1 MDENQIRYAI
11 ARQVPEMERGFTVAT
26 NYGDI
31 VIPAGKLASQMRGH
45 MERAL
50 ARELARLLV
59 SKKAVAAFPP
69 ISQAQAVKICN
80 DFVEG
85 GRA

>member
-59 SKKAVAAFPP
+59 SKEAVAPFAPMSGAKAIEIFNAF
-69 ISQAQAVKICN
+69 
-80 DFVEG
+80 FEG